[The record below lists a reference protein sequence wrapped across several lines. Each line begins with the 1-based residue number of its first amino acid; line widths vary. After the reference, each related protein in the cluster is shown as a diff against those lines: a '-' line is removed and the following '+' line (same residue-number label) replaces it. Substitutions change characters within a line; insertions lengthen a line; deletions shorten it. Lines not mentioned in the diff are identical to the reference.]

1 MKLHLHKPGIILDKG
16 HSWNFLTC
24 EPHLQSLLSIEI
36 WEENAQLDNQ
46 AGGTPLC
53 SAVQCSAVQCSEVS
67 LKKVTTK
74 DSIVSC
80 FSTRCSIQHTIQ
92 YNTNFI
98 DTP

>member
-36 WEENAQLDNQ
+36 WKENAQLDNQ

-53 SAVQCSAVQCSEVS
+53 SAVQYSAVQCSAVQCSEVT

-74 DSIVSC
+74 DSIVKML
-80 FSTRCSIQHTIQ
+80 F
-92 YNTNFI
+92 YKMLNT
-98 DTP
+98 T